1 MSAHRDEDGADA
13 ARRDDEGGG
22 ARQYDAELAV
32 RREGGE
38 TTKEVTRPPAYY
50 LLAQCEVASWQLAD
64 TKKTPM

>member
-22 ARQYDAELAV
+22 ARQYDAGLAV

-38 TTKEVTRPPAYY
+38 TTKEVTRSPA
-50 LLAQCEVASWQLAD
+50 
-64 TKKTPM
+64 